1 MDKNTIIGFVLMFSL
16 LMGYNWYTAPTE
28 EELVQMEL
36 AEALKDAAEE
46 EARINLSTKFD
57 EASTKENVIRESDF
71 LSVEN
76 IGFDSIGQIV
86 IPEDLRKKYGP
97 IALAVFGEDK
107 EHVLRSSVLEV
118 KLDSRGALPKS
129 AILHDG
135 NVRFR
140 DGEAI
145 ELWDTDRSSMDILFD
160 VPGTG
165 RIKMSELSFRVTSE
179 TDSSIY
185 LTAGTESGKIEVR
198 HILEGYELETRV
210 IFTGFDGAVLPEQ
223 RLVWSATGLRNEKG
237 LDWERQHTSIYY
249 KENERGRSYL
259 SEGRSDEEVLEYDL
273 EWMAFKQDFFSAL
286 VSVDGGF
293 NKGAVLTNELFE
305 NDTTSTLLFSAE
317 LPMTAE
323 KSGGVMEHKLK
334 FYFGPNDLEL
344 LEATGLSEIGKII
357 DYGWWIFGWV
367 NRNFIL
373 PLYNYLNATFVSA
386 GLIILIITLIIKMF
400 LFPIT
405 WKNFLSSAKMKML
418 RPQIEKIN
426 EDHPED
432 KMARQQAT
440 MELYRKSGVNPMA
453 GCLPALLQMPI
464 LYAMFRFFPANID
477 LRGKSFLWA
486 DDLAAYDS
494 IIDLPFEIPMYGAH
508 ISGFTVLMAISIFFY
523 MRMTTAGQPP
533 QPKQAGMPDMKMI
546 QNFIPFTMLFFFNKF
561 AAGLS
566 LYYLAANLV
575 SIGQMLIIKR
585 YFINEDKILAQIDEN
600 VKNPKKKSAFQE
612 RLADMQKEQT
622 KKTKELKANKASKKK
637 KK

>member
-57 EASTKENVIRESDF
+57 EASTKEDVISESNF

-140 DGEAI
+140 DGKAI

-198 HILEGYELETRV
+198 HTLEGYELETRV

-237 LDWERQHTSIYY
+237 LDWERQHTSIFY

-259 SEGRSDEEVLEYDL
+259 SEGRSDEEVIEYDL

-293 NKGAVLTNELFE
+293 NKGAVLANELFE

-323 KSGGVMEHKLK
+323 RSGGAMEHKLK

>member
-1 MDKNTIIGFVLMFSL
+1 MDKNTIIGFVLMFTL

-36 AEALKDAAEE
+36 AEAEAEAAIKAQALQVDNIQEE
-46 EARINLSTKFD
+46 RLTEELIYENSVRNL
-57 EASTKENVIRESDF
+57 E
-71 LSVEN
+71 
-76 IGFDSIGQIV
+76 FDSIGEFAISD
-86 IPEDLRKKYGP
+86 ELRKKYGP
-97 IALAVFGEDK
+97 LSLAVFGQDQEYRMK
-107 EHVLRSSVLEV
+107 SSVLDL
-118 KLDSRGALPKS
+118 KLDSRGGLPIS
-129 AILHDG
+129 AILTDG
-135 NVRFR
+135 NVRYR
-140 DGEAI
+140 DGEPI
-145 ELWDTDRSSMDILFD
+145 ELWDANRSSMDLYFD

-165 RIKMSELSFRVTSE
+165 RIKMTDLYFKSKSQ
-179 TDSSIY
+179 TDSTIY
-185 LTAGTESGKIEVR
+185 LTAETKAGKIEVR
-198 HILEGYELETRV
+198 HILEGYELSTK
-210 IFTGFDGAVLPEQ
+210 ITFIGLDGIVLPEQ
-223 RLVWSATGLRNEKG
+223 KLVWSATGLRNEKG
-237 LDWERQHTSIYY
+237 LEWERQHTSIFY
-249 KENERGRSYL
+249 KEEGRGRDYL
-259 SEGRSDEEVLEYDL
+259 SEGRSDEETIEYNL
-273 EWMAFKQDFFSAL
+273 EWIAFKQDFFSAI

-293 NKGAVLTNELFE
+293 EKGAILSNQLFE
-305 NDTTSTLLFSAE
+305 EDTTSTLLFSAE
-317 LPMTAE
+317 LPMVA
-323 KSGGVMEHKLK
+323 KSLGGTMEHNLS

-344 LEATGLSEIGKII
+344 INATGLTEIGKII

-373 PLYNYLNATFVSA
+373 PLYDYLNARFMSA

-405 WKNFLSSAKMKML
+405 WKNFVSSAKMKML

-432 KMARQQAT
+432 KVARQQAT

-494 IIDLPFEIPMYGAH
+494 IVDLPFEIPLYGAH

-585 YFINEDKILAQIDEN
+585 YFIDEDKILAEIDEN

-612 RLADMQKEQT
+612 RLAEMQKEQT
-622 KKTKELKANKASKKK
+622 KKTKELKASKGKKGKKK
-637 KK
+637 K